1 MTIFIITESH
11 DEWHN
16 FSTHI
21 TDDQKAYA
29 EYMICAASS
38 IIADQKPISIK
49 VEIAYDKMLS
59 KEMKKIYKKAGI
71 LLEREIYYPP
81 L

>member
-11 DEWHN
+11 DGWHN

-21 TDDQKAYA
+21 TDSQKAYA
-29 EYMICAASS
+29 EYMICAASP
-38 IIADQKPISIK
+38 IISDQEPSSIK
-49 VEIAYDKMLS
+49 VEIVYDKMLS
-59 KEMKKIYKKAGI
+59 QEMKKMYKKADI
-71 LLEREIYYPP
+71 LLEEEIYYPP